1 MIEDIK
7 YYRIE
12 KSVFLT
18 AINGTFLFTLLQ
30 EGGLLP
36 GLQTGLSS
44 NTRK

>member
-36 GLQTGLSS
+36 GPETWLLSNS
-44 NTRK
+44 RK